1 MQHFLAGQVRWP
13 IRSSVFLLVLSLV
26 LSVTSVVTV
35 FSAPL
40 RTVSVPTQVGF
51 EGYLT
56 DSFGVPL
63 TGSHNLTF
71 RLYSVDTGG
80 SALWPQTKNSVA
92 FTNGLYSVLL
102 DNLPVTSFTGDR
114 LLAIH

>member
-1 MQHFLAGQVRWP
+1 LIFSIAN
-13 IRSSVFLLVLSLV
+13 VL
-26 LSVTSVVTV
+26 TV

-40 RTVSVPTQVGF
+40 RMVSVPTQVGF

-56 DSFGVPL
+56 DSFGATL

-71 RLYSVDTGG
+71 KLYSLDTGG
-80 SALWPQTKNSVA
+80 SVLWTQTKNSVA